1 MECLLGLRTCCVV
14 VNVVV
19 GGLTAMD
26 IRFGKIR
33 RLVFL
38 AAPDVVEMFSL
49 PSIGGGTAK
58 VE

>member
-19 GGLTAMD
+19 GGLTEMD

-38 AAPDVVEMFSL
+38 AAPDVVDMFSL
-49 PSIGGGTAK
+49 PSNEGGTAE